1 MGILFKIMRSIVVP
15 LLVYSFAR
23 SFLQDFMRRSTYQ
36 GGTRSDRQGSG
47 NGNRNGNGNGYPSGD
62 DYMGGP
68 TSAYKVFGL
77 SPSATDEEIRTRYH
91 ELVVKYHPDKFAGLS
106 DPEFT
111 NLAAKKFQKVQWAY
125 KEIRRQRGI

>member
-1 MGILFKIMRSIVVP
+1 
-15 LLVYSFAR
+15 
-23 SFLQDFMRRSTYQ
+23 
-36 GGTRSDRQGSG
+36 
-47 NGNRNGNGNGYPSGD
+47 
-62 DYMGGP
+62 MGGP